1 MQYVAR
7 WRAQLAAHLLRDER
21 ATVGE
26 LAGRLGY
33 RSEAAFARAFKRE
46 IGVSPGSVGRST
58 AQSGSGVQ
66 PFPEGW
72 LAPLMHRRADC
83 GCQ

>member
-1 MQYVAR
+1 M
-7 WRAQLAAHLLRDER
+7 LAADLLRDEG

-33 RSEAAFARAFKRE
+33 RFEAAFARALKRE
-46 IGVSPGSVGRST
+46 IGVSPGSVRRSM
-58 AQSGSGVQ
+58 ASSRSGIQ
-66 PFPEGW
+66 PFPEGR